1 MHYYKITYELDN
13 GINKKTETIK
23 IMAHDVLQ
31 AINSLNENSLLI
43 SNLSIVEIDKKEF
56 EKDIITTMRV
66 EFDVDIKKEF
76 VDEFSRIIDHHIEY
90 MIDLSEFPEIKGIG
104 NAKLYCKESE
114 NESTI
119 NIDDYYIISQEKVGF
134 ENGTEKH
141 FIEYLDKNNKWT
153 KVKEN
158 ALKHVSLSSATTNYV
173 PFRKTRSIGEIFP
186 LRYWPSTITR
196 NTFATPVILPV
207 SPSPQ
212 RALSSGTGW
221 VAANPAT

>member
-158 ALKHVSLSSATTNYV
+158 ALKHVSLSSATTNYTKHFSYKNKDLV
-173 PFRKTRSIGEIFP
+173 LFSDKRIGKFPEITIIHVIKVNDKIVKENSIDLFKLKED
-186 LRYWPSTITR
+186 
-196 NTFATPVILPV
+196 
-207 SPSPQ
+207 
-212 RALSSGTGW
+212 
-221 VAANPAT
+221 